1 MLKSQKL
8 NQEKELSSN
17 VTGSIAYEDPRVQEQ
32 RDLALQN
39 GYSKED
45 ADEVAASYH
54 YYYSR
59 LDEIERDVIAE
70 GKPANGADYELRAEE
85 ARKNLNQD
93 LNLIDYKYEA
103 AKDAPV
109 QKRIPGQT
117 PIKTS
122 AENYEQNLIPIFIY
136 EMRCKKVWHRNMK
149 KLMKIEKKLGSFRQ
163 SGKYYSPVYS
173 SNYERRTKRN

>member
-1 MLKSQKL
+1 MDLDKLIQNYEDIIEISKQTTADLEKTLALLKSQKL
-8 NQEKELSSN
+8 NQEKELSLN
-17 VTGSIAYEDPRVQEQ
+17 VTESIAYEDPRVQEQ

-109 QKRIPGQT
+109 QNVSQAKRPLKR
-117 PIKTS
+117 PRKTMS
-122 AENYEQNLIPIFIY
+122 
-136 EMRCKKVWHRNMK
+136 
-149 KLMKIEKKLGSFRQ
+149 KI
-163 SGKYYSPVYS
+163 
-173 SNYERRTKRN
+173 

>member
-1 MLKSQKL
+1 MDLDKLIQNYEDIIEISKQTTADLEKTLALLKSQKL

-17 VTGSIAYEDPRVQEQ
+17 VTESIAYEDPRVQEQ

-39 GYSKED
+39 GY
-45 ADEVAASYH
+45 
-54 YYYSR
+54 
-59 LDEIERDVIAE
+59 EIERDVIAE

-109 QKRIPGQT
+109 QNVSQAKRPLKR
-117 PIKTS
+117 PRKTMS
-122 AENYEQNLIPIFIY
+122 
-136 EMRCKKVWHRNMK
+136 
-149 KLMKIEKKLGSFRQ
+149 KI
-163 SGKYYSPVYS
+163 
-173 SNYERRTKRN
+173 

>member
-1 MLKSQKL
+1 MDLDKLIQNYEDIIEISKQTTADLEKTLALLKSQKL

-17 VTGSIAYEDPRVQEQ
+17 VTESIAYEDPRVQEQ

-45 ADEVAASYH
+45 ADEGAASYH

-109 QKRIPGQT
+109 QNVSQAKRPLKR
-117 PIKTS
+117 PRKTMS
-122 AENYEQNLIPIFIY
+122 
-136 EMRCKKVWHRNMK
+136 
-149 KLMKIEKKLGSFRQ
+149 KI
-163 SGKYYSPVYS
+163 
-173 SNYERRTKRN
+173 

>member
-1 MLKSQKL
+1 MK
-8 NQEKELSSN
+8 N
-17 VTGSIAYEDPRVQEQ
+17 
-32 RDLALQN
+32 
-39 GYSKED
+39 
-45 ADEVAASYH
+45 H

-109 QKRIPGQT
+109 QNVSQAKRPLKR
-117 PIKTS
+117 PRKTMS
-122 AENYEQNLIPIFIY
+122 
-136 EMRCKKVWHRNMK
+136 
-149 KLMKIEKKLGSFRQ
+149 KI
-163 SGKYYSPVYS
+163 
-173 SNYERRTKRN
+173 